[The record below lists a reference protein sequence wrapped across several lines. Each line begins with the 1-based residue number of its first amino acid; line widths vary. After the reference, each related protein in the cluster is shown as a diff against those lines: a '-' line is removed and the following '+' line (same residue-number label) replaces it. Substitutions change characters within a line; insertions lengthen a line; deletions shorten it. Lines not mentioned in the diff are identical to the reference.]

1 MLRICLKSLS
11 LLNYQSSLSYSNRLE
26 LQMSSQYNRFDILTS
41 KIMHVNLS
49 DLEELKKYL
58 REIIV
63 KIKLERIDIQR
74 EVTVEV
80 LLNSSVISLI
90 ISSEFVRK

>member
-1 MLRICLKSLS
+1 
-11 LLNYQSSLSYSNRLE
+11 
-26 LQMSSQYNRFDILTS
+26 
-41 KIMHVNLS
+41 MHVNLP

-63 KIKLERIDIQR
+63 KIKLEKIDIQR

>member
-1 MLRICLKSLS
+1 
-11 LLNYQSSLSYSNRLE
+11 
-26 LQMSSQYNRFDILTS
+26 MSSQYNRFDILTS
-41 KIMHVNLS
+41 KIMYVNLS

>member
-11 LLNYQSSLSYSNRLE
+11 LLNHQSSLSYSNRLE

-41 KIMHVNLS
+41 KIMYVNLS

>member
-1 MLRICLKSLS
+1 
-11 LLNYQSSLSYSNRLE
+11 
-26 LQMSSQYNRFDILTS
+26 MSSQYNRFDILTS

-63 KIKLERIDIQR
+63 KIRLERIDIQR

>member
-11 LLNYQSSLSYSNRLE
+11 LLNHQFSLSYSNRLE

-63 KIKLERIDIQR
+63 KIRLERIDIQR